1 MSRRLVV
8 PVFGLAAAGFAA
20 GVGLGAGG
28 SAVKLNAKLDAR
40 HEVPASKGAARASG
54 AFTASLSGRSLTWKL
69 TFVHLSGKAAAAHV
83 HLGRAG
89 VSGPVAVP
97 LCGPCASGA
106 HGKVMI
112 SSKARAALLA
122 RSAYV
127 NVHTARNPAGEIRGQ
142 IAGGGGPGP
151 APTTDSTTTQTTDD
165 SGGGGYGG
173 GYG

>member
-1 MSRRLVV
+1 MV
-8 PVFGLAAAGFAA
+8 GLAAAGFAT

-28 SAVKLNAKLDAR
+28 SAIKLNAKLDSR
-40 HEVPASKGAARASG
+40 HEVPAAKGAAKASG
-54 AFTASLSGRSLTWKL
+54 AFAASLSGRSLTWKL

-97 LCGPCASGA
+97 LCGPCTSGA
-106 HGKVMI
+106 HGKAMI
-112 SSKARAALLA
+112 SSKVRTALLA
-122 RSAYV
+122 GRAYV

-142 IAGGGGPGP
+142 VGGGGGLGP
-151 APTTDSTTTQTTDD
+151 TSTTDSTTTQTTDT
-165 SGGGGYGG
+165 SGGYGG